1 MVVEEDMEVL
11 EEIIMVEAVDMEIL
25 QMEEAIVAAA
35 EVILLKEEMEIMN
48 HGLQVGEDHT
58 GKEEEYKGLLD
69 LVAEE
74 EDMRIVYMTV
84 VQEFASFL
92 IMKLHKGL

>member
-1 MVVEEDMEVL
+1 MEVL
-11 EEIIMVEAVDMEIL
+11 EEMIMVEAEDMEIL
-25 QMEEAIVAAA
+25 QMEEAIAVVV

-48 HGLQVGEDHT
+48 HGLQVEEDHM
-58 GKEEEYKGLLD
+58 GKEEEYKDLLD
-69 LVAEE
+69 LAVEE